1 MAKPG
6 ERALQAIKEQSKA
19 VTVFKTPIVPKAKA
33 KDKIILTEEEYLQ
46 EMGKIIQRDF
56 FPDLQKLKAQNEY
69 LDALA
74 SNDVCKLRQIFSKYS
89 SKRPNSSRLA
99 SPATFET
106 PLPEATPASEAPPSI
121 RSTSSVGSNK
131 STKTLGDKHS
141 LDSFLQTYTSEDNDS
156 FQEIIET
163 ADRKLRQKF
172 AVLYQA
178 EGTTAI
184 EMGKCLAL
192 PSIEQQFNQQER
204 PKQLDMWRYTN
215 KNYIM
220 YTPDGV
226 ELTKEEQLEMAK
238 RKQEINHNSTRLH
251 HNPFNEQDS
260 RQAIVEAAKTQAK
273 HLPEKIGVDGR
284 VMDQSLGESPQVR
297 GFGFVK
303 SPSPCP
309 GVTDSP
315 LFTWGEI
322 EGTPFR
328 LDGGDTPL
336 HPSAGRPSFRIM
348 ETSKRENLALQLA
361 EKAAEQSREKKAK
374 AIEAARRNIAS
385 PLVRSSFDR
394 LASMSPAARRLATN
408 KLGFLATPSPLA
420 SPASSCGLKTPVMV
434 SGSGRRSGGGG
445 GGSSVGSKAK
455 PRHVTPSPRPMV
467 RRKTPLVGATGSSK
481 ATSTD
486 LTDDLLDIPSGGKR
500 QKAAD
505 FF

>member
-19 VTVFKTPIVPKAKA
+19 VAVFKTPNVPKTKA
-33 KDKIILTEEEYLQ
+33 KDKIILTEEEYLL

-74 SNDVCKLRQIFSKYS
+74 NNDVFKMRQIFSKYS

-106 PLPEATPASEAPPSI
+106 PLPDTTPASEVPPSI

-141 LDSFLQTYTSEDNDS
+141 LDSFLQSYTSEDNDS

-163 ADRKLRQKF
+163 ADRRLRQRF

-178 EGTTAI
+178 EGTSAI
-184 EMGKCLAL
+184 EMSRCLAL

-238 RKQEINHNSTRLH
+238 QKQEINHGSTRLH
-251 HNPFNEQDS
+251 HNPFNEQNS

-284 VMDQSLGESPQVR
+284 VVDQSTGESPQVR

-336 HPSAGRPSFRIM
+336 HPSAGGPSFRIV

-361 EKAAEQSREKKAK
+361 EKAAEKSREKKAK

-385 PLVRSSFDR
+385 PSVRSSFDR
-394 LASMSPAARRLATN
+394 LANMSPAARRLATN
-408 KLGFLATPSPLA
+408 KLGFLNTPNPLA
-420 SPASSCGLKTPVMV
+420 SPAGSSGLKTPVMRP
-434 SGSGRRSGGGG
+434 GSGR
-445 GGSSVGSKAK
+445 SSASSSISKR
-455 PRHVTPSPRPMV
+455 RHITPSPRAIV
-467 RRKTPLVGATGSSK
+467 RRKTPLVGANVASK
-481 ATSTD
+481 DASRD

-500 QKAAD
+500 PKAAD

>member
-6 ERALQAIKEQSKA
+6 ERALQAIKEQNKA
-19 VTVFKTPIVPKAKA
+19 VAVFKTPTIPKAKA
-33 KDKIILTEEEYLQ
+33 KDKIILTEEDYLQ

-89 SKRPNSSRLA
+89 SKRPNSSRIA

-106 PLPEATPASEAPPSI
+106 PLPSATPASEVPQSI

-131 STKTLGDKHS
+131 STKSIGDKHS
-141 LDSFLQTYTSEDNDS
+141 LDSFLQNYTSEDNDS

-192 PSIEQQFNQQER
+192 PSIEQQFNRTDR
-204 PKQLDMWRYTN
+204 PNQLDMWRYTN

-238 RKQEINHNSTRLH
+238 RKQEINHGSTRLH

-284 VMDQSLGESPQVR
+284 VVDQSTDGTPQVR

-336 HPSAGRPSFRIM
+336 HPSASGPSFRIV

-361 EKAAEQSREKKAK
+361 EKAAEKSREKKAK

-385 PLVRSSFDR
+385 PSVRSSFER
-394 LASMSPAARRLATN
+394 LASMSPAARRLAGN
-408 KLGFLATPSPLA
+408 KLGFLSTPSPLA
-420 SPASSCGLKTPVMV
+420 SPAASASGLKTPVMRPA
-434 SGSGRRSGGGG
+434 SSR
-445 GGSSVGSKAK
+445 SSVGSATKA
-455 PRHVTPSPRPMV
+455 RNVTPSPRGIV
-467 RRKTPLVGATGSSK
+467 RKKTPLVGTSGTARGGS
-481 ATSTD
+481 STD
-486 LTDDLLDIPSGGKR
+486 LTDDLLDIPTGGKR
-500 QKAAD
+500 PKAAD

>member
-19 VTVFKTPIVPKAKA
+19 VAVFKTPNVPKAKA

-56 FPDLQKLKAQNEY
+56 FPDLKKLKAQNEY

-74 SNDVCKLRQIFSKYS
+74 NNDVFKMRQIFSKYS
-89 SKRPNSSRLA
+89 SKRPNSSRIA

-106 PLPEATPASEAPPSI
+106 PLPDTTPASEVPPSI

-141 LDSFLQTYTSEDNDS
+141 LDSFLQSYTSEDNDS

-163 ADRKLRQKF
+163 ADRKLRQRF

-178 EGTTAI
+178 EGTSAI
-184 EMGKCLAL
+184 EMGQCLAL

-238 RKQEINHNSTRLH
+238 RKQEINHSSTRLH
-251 HNPFNEQDS
+251 YNPFNEQNS

-284 VMDQSLGESPQVR
+284 VVDQSAGDTPQVR

-336 HPSAGRPSFRIM
+336 HPSAGGPSFRIV

-361 EKAAEQSREKKAK
+361 EKAAEKSREKKAK

-385 PLVRSSFDR
+385 PSVRSSFDR

-408 KLGFLATPSPLA
+408 KLGFLGTPNPLA
-420 SPASSCGLKTPVMV
+420 SPVGSSGLRTPVMRL
-434 SGSGRRSGGGG
+434 GSGRSSSG
-445 GGSSVGSKAK
+445 SNNKH
-455 PRHVTPSPRPMV
+455 RHVTPSPRAIV
-467 RRKTPLVGATGSSK
+467 RRKTPLVGANVASK
-481 ATSTD
+481 GASAD
-486 LTDDLLDIPSGGKR
+486 LTDDLLDIPTGGKR
-500 QKAAD
+500 PKAAD

>member
-6 ERALQAIKEQSKA
+6 ERALQAIKEQNKA
-19 VTVFKTPIVPKAKA
+19 VAVFKTPNVPKAKA

-56 FPDLQKLKAQNEY
+56 FPDLKKLKAQNEY

-74 SNDVCKLRQIFSKYS
+74 NNDVFKMRQIFSKYS
-89 SKRPNSSRLA
+89 SKRPNSSRIGKA

-106 PLPEATPASEAPPSI
+106 PLPDTTPASEVPPSI

-141 LDSFLQTYTSEDNDS
+141 LDSFLQSYTSEDNDS

-163 ADRKLRQKF
+163 ADRKLRQRF
-172 AVLYQA
+172 AVLYEA
-178 EGTTAI
+178 EGTSAI
-184 EMGKCLAL
+184 EMGQCLAL

-238 RKQEINHNSTRLH
+238 RKQEISHSSTRLH
-251 HNPFNEQDS
+251 YNPFNEQDS

-284 VMDQSLGESPQVR
+284 VVDQSAGDTPQVR

-336 HPSAGRPSFRIM
+336 HPSAGGPSFRIV

-361 EKAAEQSREKKAK
+361 EKAAEKSREKKAK

-385 PLVRSSFDR
+385 PSVRSSFDR

-408 KLGFLATPSPLA
+408 KLGFLGTPNPLA
-420 SPASSCGLKTPVMV
+420 SPVGSSGLRTPVMRL
-434 SGSGRRSGGGG
+434 GSGRISSG
-445 GGSSVGSKAK
+445 SNNK
-455 PRHVTPSPRPMV
+455 PRNVTPSPRAIV
-467 RRKTPLVGATGSSK
+467 RRKTPLVGANVASK
-481 ATSTD
+481 GASTD
-486 LTDDLLDIPSGGKR
+486 LTDDLLDIPTGGKR
-500 QKAAD
+500 TKAAD

>member
-1 MAKPG
+1 MSKPG
-6 ERALQAIKEQSKA
+6 ERALQAIKQQDKTVA
-19 VTVFKTPIVPKAKA
+19 PVFKKPLVPKAKA

-74 SNDVCKLRQIFSKYS
+74 NNAVGKLRQIFSKYN
-89 SKRPNSSRLA
+89 SKLPPNSARIP

-106 PLPEATPASEAPPSI
+106 PLPNATPATEAPASI

-131 STKTLGDKHS
+131 STKSIGDKHS
-141 LDSFLQTYTSEDNDS
+141 LDSFLQSYTSEDNDS
-156 FQEIIET
+156 FQEIIES

-172 AVLYQA
+172 AVLYEA
-178 EGTTAI
+178 ETSTALQMN
-184 EMGKCLAL
+184 ECLAL
-192 PSIEQQFNQQER
+192 PSIEKQFDKREK
-204 PKQLDMWRYTN
+204 PKQLDMWSYTN

-220 YTPDGV
+220 YTPEGV

-238 RKQEINHNSTRLH
+238 LKQEINHSSTRLH
-251 HNPFNEQDS
+251 RNPFNEQDS
-260 RQAIVEAAKTQAK
+260 KQAIVEAAKTQAK
-273 HLPEKIGVDGR
+273 HLPEKIGIDGR
-284 VMDQSLGESPQVR
+284 VVDTSTGTPKIR

-328 LDGGDTPL
+328 LDAGDTPL
-336 HPSAGRPSFRIM
+336 HPASVGPSFRIV

-361 EKAAEQSREKKAK
+361 EKAAEKSREKKAK
-374 AIEAARRNIAS
+374 AIEAARRNIGS
-385 PLVRSSFDR
+385 PAVRSSFDR
-394 LASMSPAARRLATN
+394 LASMSPAARRLASN
-408 KLGFLATPSPLA
+408 KLGFLCTPSPLV
-420 SPASSCGLKTPVMV
+420 SPARSGGLKTPTPVAR
-434 SGSGRRSGGGG
+434 GSGDAGSRKSSRSI
-445 GGSSVGSKAK
+445 
-455 PRHVTPSPRPMV
+455 TPSPRSGIV
-467 RRKTPLVGATGSSK
+467 RRKTPSLSSSSSGGAKQQQPGPN
-481 ATSTD
+481 
-486 LTDDLLDIPSGGKR
+486 LTDDLLDIPAGGKR

>member
-6 ERALQAIKEQSKA
+6 ERALQAIKEQGKA
-19 VTVFKTPIVPKAKA
+19 VAVFKTPIVPKAKA
-33 KDKIILTEEEYLQ
+33 KDKIILNEEEYLQ

-74 SNDVCKLRQIFSKYS
+74 CNDVCKMRQIFSKYS
-89 SKRPNSSRLA
+89 SKRPNSSRG

-106 PLPEATPASEAPPSI
+106 PLPNASPASEVPPSI

-141 LDSFLQTYTSEDNDS
+141 LDSFLQAYTSEDNDS
-156 FQEIIET
+156 FQEIIES

-172 AVLYQA
+172 SVLYQA
-178 EGTTAI
+178 EGTSAI
-184 EMGKCLAL
+184 EMGQALAL

-238 RKQEINHNSTRLH
+238 RKQEINHSSTRLH
-251 HNPFNEQDS
+251 YNPFNEQDS

-284 VMDQSLGESPQVR
+284 VVDQSAGDTPQVR

-336 HPSAGRPSFRIM
+336 HPSAGGPSFRIV

-361 EKAAEQSREKKAK
+361 EKAAEKSREKKAK

-385 PLVRSSFDR
+385 PSVRSSFDR

-408 KLGFLATPSPLA
+408 KLGFLSTPSPA
-420 SPASSCGLKTPVMV
+420 RSPAIGSTGLKTPVMKPASGRSGA
-434 SGSGRRSGGGG
+434 SGS
-445 GGSSVGSKAK
+445 KTK
-455 PRHVTPSPRPMV
+455 HRHVTPSPGAIV
-467 RRKTPLVGATGSSK
+467 RRKTPLVGAKGGSST
-481 ATSTD
+481 AD
-486 LTDDLLDIPSGGKR
+486 LTDDLLDIPTGGKR
-500 QKAAD
+500 PKAAD

>member
-1 MAKPG
+1 MSKPG
-6 ERALQAIKEQSKA
+6 ERALQAIKEQEKTVA
-19 VTVFKTPIVPKAKA
+19 VFKTPLLPKSKA

-74 SNDVCKLRQIFSKYS
+74 SNDVFKLRQIFSKYS
-89 SKRPNSSRLA
+89 SKRPISSRIA
-99 SPATFET
+99 SPTTFET
-106 PLPEATPASEAPPSI
+106 PLPNATPASELPPSI
-121 RSTSSVGSNK
+121 RSTSSASSSK
-131 STKTLGDKHS
+131 STKTVGDKHS

-156 FQEIIET
+156 FQEIVET

-172 AVLYQA
+172 AVLYHA

-184 EMGKCLAL
+184 EMGQYLAL
-192 PSIEQQFNQQER
+192 PSIEQQFDQREK
-204 PKQLDMWRYTN
+204 PKQLDMWTYTN
-215 KNYIM
+215 KNFIM
-220 YTPDGV
+220 YTPEGV

-238 RKQEINHNSTRLH
+238 RRQEINHSSTRLH
-251 HNPFNEQDS
+251 HNPFNDRDS
-260 RQAIVEAAKTQAK
+260 KQAIVEAAKTQAK
-273 HLPEKIGVDGR
+273 HLPEKIGIDGKVVDASS
-284 VMDQSLGESPQVR
+284 DTPKVR

-336 HPSAGRPSFRIM
+336 HPSAGGPSFRIV

-374 AIEAARRNIAS
+374 AIEAARRNMAS
-385 PLVRSSFDR
+385 PLVRSSFER

-408 KLGFLATPSPLA
+408 KIGFLSSPSPLR
-420 SPASSCGLKTPVMV
+420 SPVGSVGLKTPITLRAV
-434 SGSGRRSGGGG
+434 S
-445 GGSSVGSKAK
+445 SSSSSSKA
-455 PRHVTPSPRPMV
+455 RHITPSPVGVV
-467 RRKTPLVGATGSSK
+467 RRKTPLVSGSDRPNAISK
-481 ATSTD
+481 GGHD
-486 LTDDLLDIPSGGKR
+486 LTDDLLDIPIGGKR
-500 QKAAD
+500 PKAAD